1 MEKSP
6 KFADHKSG
14 AEIRRGADRLK
25 IYWAFAPVRVRLPLP
40 APPFAWSTSA
50 SAHASARL
58 LCTQRLSES
67 RDKACSGPQY
77 RLRGKACQVIG
88 FSCQFLLPTPAR
100 WLSRSLLKA
109 QAKVSEASL
118 CDFFCPVF
126 TKCQPFRR
134 PDALFRPLAG
144 LQAIERQGA
153 GSRRSSLR
161 SSDG

>member
-1 MEKSP
+1 MPSP
-6 KFADHKSG
+6 FPLCPGLCPPGSSPPSH
-14 AEIRRGADRLK
+14 
-25 IYWAFAPVRVRLPLP
+25 RVCFRAVTPPLGRPPRTCSKLRDTLP

-77 RLRGKACQVIG
+77 RVRGKACQVIG

-134 PDALFRPLAG
+134 PDALFRPVAG
-144 LQAIERQGA
+144 LQAIER
-153 GSRRSSLR
+153 
-161 SSDG
+161 